1 MDQERIIFIIDY
13 LSRFTDK
20 NRYVSI
26 KDIQDH
32 LCEVTNLKRVAEV
45 TIRRD
50 LDRLTSM
57 GNNIVRVTREH
68 GTAYY
73 ALLDNSITFNEIRF
87 IVDSISINKFL
98 SSAQL
103 VAPAKE
109 RAEYLNEV
117 RKMLGAYPEF
127 AVKNSVS
134 VVRQHLG

>member
-73 ALLDNSITFNEIRF
+73 ALLDNSITLMRYVYRRF
-87 IVDSISINKFL
+87 DLYKQVPQF
-98 SSAQL
+98 SSEK
-103 VAPAKE
+103 V
-109 RAEYLNEV
+109 
-117 RKMLGAYPEF
+117 AYP
-127 AVKNSVS
+127 
-134 VVRQHLG
+134 